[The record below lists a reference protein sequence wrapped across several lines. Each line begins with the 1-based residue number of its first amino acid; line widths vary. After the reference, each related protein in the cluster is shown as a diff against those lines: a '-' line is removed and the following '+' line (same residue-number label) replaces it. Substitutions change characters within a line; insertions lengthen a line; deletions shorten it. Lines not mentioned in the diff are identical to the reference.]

1 MGLFPNVLIED
12 TGLWDAW
19 THDSLEEA
27 LTDAKRR
34 LDLSE
39 GEHSEHDAFLR
50 DLLRR
55 RLTQQE
61 GHYVWP
67 PGVRSAL
74 VYWEAKS

>member
-1 MGLFPNVLIED
+1 MER
-12 TGLWDAW
+12 A
-19 THDSLEEA
+19 
-27 LTDAKRR
+27 TDWIR

-61 GHYVWP
+61 GHYAWP